1 MRASTARI
9 IARAGPL
16 GARAHTN
23 ALVAYR
29 ATVRRT
35 VSSAMPCGTGPV
47 PRTQRSSD
55 TSFDPGDHQRYCPV
69 HQSSPLRVGT
79 RVLVALTAFSVA
91 LLTVES
97 HGQQS
102 RDPHLPT
109 RSSPPPV
116 SAFVEV
122 EDMLLLP
129 EQFERL
135 FGPSRNRQQAN
146 FRVPRDPRSQW
157 FWDFGVIPY
166 EIAPNFSDLERQ
178 RVLSAMEEWGRT
190 APVTFV
196 PRTTQTGRLLVT
208 RDELTGNEGS
218 PCFANVG
225 HIFNAVARLNLGSTC
240 SSNKG
245 TILHELGH
253 VLGNLHEHQ
262 RADRDGYITIDYSNV
277 PPNLYGAFDKSSF
290 PPLGPYDFGSIMHYW
305 ATAFALDLS
314 RPTIIPRPQ
323 YQAEAAQMGQRL
335 AVSEND
341 HNLVAGLYYSQI
353 AESAFRSPTEP
364 TRTRFDRADMLLAME
379 RLHSFY
385 MSRMGLQRPQ
395 GLSIDGRPD
404 FLGIAQ
410 WIFDIYLPARSA
422 GFSAIGAFD
431 IVVASITQSDEWR
444 RKNAGRQPLT
454 PSTFRATVNLSRDE
468 FLDVLNLLDR
478 FYSAPEGLQ
487 RPNGLSIAGGPDFL
501 GIATWIF
508 DIYLTERLNGISP
521 NGAWTITENAIRAT
535 DEWRSKH

>member
-1 MRASTARI
+1 
-9 IARAGPL
+9 
-16 GARAHTN
+16 
-23 ALVAYR
+23 
-29 ATVRRT
+29 
-35 VSSAMPCGTGPV
+35 
-47 PRTQRSSD
+47 
-55 TSFDPGDHQRYCPV
+55 V

-305 ATAFALDLS
+305 RPRLPSTCHDRRSFHDRSIKRKRHKWANGWRSPKTITTWWPDCITRRSPRVRSDHRPS
-314 RPTIIPRPQ
+314 RPEHASTAPTCCWRWNGCIP
-323 YQAEAAQMGQRL
+323 
-335 AVSEND
+335 
-341 HNLVAGLYYSQI
+341 
-353 AESAFRSPTEP
+353 
-364 TRTRFDRADMLLAME
+364 
-379 RLHSFY
+379 
-385 MSRMGLQRPQ
+385 
-395 GLSIDGRPD
+395 SI
-404 FLGIAQ
+404 
-410 WIFDIYLPARSA
+410 
-422 GFSAIGAFD
+422 
-431 IVVASITQSDEWR
+431 
-444 RKNAGRQPLT
+444 
-454 PSTFRATVNLSRDE
+454 
-468 FLDVLNLLDR
+468 
-478 FYSAPEGLQ
+478 
-487 RPNGLSIAGGPDFL
+487 
-501 GIATWIF
+501 
-508 DIYLTERLNGISP
+508 
-521 NGAWTITENAIRAT
+521 
-535 DEWRSKH
+535 